1 MEQQLLRKESRR
13 VKKQLAAAQQDSA
26 VLQEQVVEMGAAL
39 EAMSAQ
45 NQELGLQ
52 LLRQQHSTFS

>member
-26 VLQEQVVEMGAAL
+26 VLQKQVVDMGAAL

-52 LLRQQHSTFS
+52 LLRQQQSTFS

>member
-13 VKKQLAAAQQDSA
+13 AKKQLAAAQQDSA

-52 LLRQQHSTFS
+52 LLRQQQSTFS

>member
-26 VLQEQVVEMGAAL
+26 VLQKQVVKMGAAL

-52 LLRQQHSTFS
+52 LLRQQQSTFS